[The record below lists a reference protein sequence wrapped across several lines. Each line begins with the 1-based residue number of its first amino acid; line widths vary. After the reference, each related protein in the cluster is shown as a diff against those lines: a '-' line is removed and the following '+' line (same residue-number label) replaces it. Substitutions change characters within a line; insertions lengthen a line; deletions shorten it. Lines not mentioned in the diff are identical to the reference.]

1 MLKSLPRTTIGLGV
15 ILIVLGIAAYFGTGR
30 SSITALIPAFLGL
43 ALAGLG
49 ALALAKPPARKH
61 AMHAA
66 VVVALLGL
74 VGSLMRPMR
83 TLFSEEPL
91 VFNTPVI
98 MQLIT
103 AVLCLIFIVLS
114 VLSFVAARSS
124 SDPR

>member
-1 MLKSLPRTTIGLGV
+1 MLKSLPRTTLALGV
-15 ILIVLGIAAYFGTGR
+15 ILIILGIAAYLGTGR
-30 SSITALIPAFLGL
+30 SSITALIPAFLGI

-49 ALALAKPPARKH
+49 ALALAKPGARKH

-74 VGSLMRPMR
+74 IGSLMRPMR
-83 TLFSEEPL
+83 TLFSDESL

-98 MQLIT
+98 MQLTT
-103 AVLCLIFIVLS
+103 AGLCLIFIALS
-114 VLSFVAARSS
+114 VTSFLAARSS